1 MSRLLL
7 ETFPWSQMSRSEG
20 QPAQPL
26 PAWIACASVQG
37 ETEYRKGQHHPQA
50 PGGPIDRV
58 FSPR

>member
-7 ETFPWSQMSRSEG
+7 ETFPWSQMSRSGG

-26 PAWIACASVQG
+26 PAWIDYSSVQSVI
-37 ETEYRKGQHHPQA
+37 EYRKGQHHSQA
-50 PGGPIDRV
+50 LGGPIHGV